1 MSKPVVTMLCMIG
14 AFFVILLFFMYQWL
28 HPTVSYPAAHN
39 GMLDARGWNFA
50 KQGIIPLQGEWEFYE
65 GKLLKPEDF
74 ENHPELASERRML
87 KVPGSWKGVLATDG
101 KDGYG
106 AGTYRL
112 LVQVD
117 KTDMYALRAK
127 KIRMSSHV
135 YMNGTDLGGN
145 GTTALDKREFVASN
159 LPFLGVEK
167 ADAGT
172 VEIVIQVASLNFLA
186 GGLVQAPEFG
196 MYSEVLERVD
206 NSRLADMVQ
215 ISTMLLFA
223 LYYGGMFRQWRKERH
238 LMYFSLFCL
247 ATGVFFS
254 LDNEILMTN
263 VFPNISFVLLQKTVF
278 VSVYLS
284 FLWFASYIFRYLGQ
298 PDNFVFTWTR
308 RVMYVYFIF
317 IILPN
322 DNLANTLVL
331 NLSLQAATFANIFYV
346 LIRGRMKGVPGTGY
360 LSLGVFFLITSW
372 GFAQF
377 RYELAL
383 DNPYYMIISPL
394 LLVFSQAFLMSNRIQ
409 QEFHKNE
416 KLSEQ
421 LLAYDRQKDE
431 FLAKTSHELR
441 TPLHGLINLSQSM
454 LEDRNTE
461 LPQRHKENVRLMNL
475 VGRRLAG
482 LVHDI
487 LDMSLMKHGQL
498 RIHKTAVDLRMTVG
512 FVLEMLSITPTN
524 KLVMIVNDVPGDLP
538 LVYADENRLKQILY
552 NLLEN
557 GLKFTESGTVR
568 ITAEH
573 KGTDVVVSVIDTGRG
588 IPEEQMGR
596 IFRPFEQYVETGAHS
611 PSGIGLGL
619 SITKQLVELQDGTLE
634 VTSEVGQGTCFTF
647 NLPVA
652 ERKAFVGKKNYV
664 PPTAEPTAMTGLS
677 SLGGQDEMK
686 ILIVD
691 DEPFNVKI
699 LIDVISS
706 LHYGYTA
713 VHGGKEAIEAMRD
726 FPKPDLVLLDLMM
739 PGVSGLDVCR
749 EIRKTHGLAELPV
762 LMLTASGQTGD
773 TIAAFAA
780 GANDILQ
787 KPFELAELKARV
799 QSLLS
804 MKRSSEHAVR
814 REMDFLQAQITPHFL
829 YNSLN
834 ALVGLSYKNTD
845 KLRETIHHLTT
856 YLRGKFTFTFQSQ
869 LVSFDREMELV
880 EAYLAIEQLRFGSR
894 LQVRYEIEPDF
905 HCMMPP
911 LTLQPLVENA
921 VRHGIGPK
929 PSGGTVL
936 IRARRVAGGGEFT
949 VEDDGIG
956 MGEEVLAKLNSDQG
970 SGVGTLNVNR
980 RLKMLY
986 AQKLEIDS
994 EPGRGTTIKF
1004 FIAEEPDAQSRVNR

>member
-1 MSKPVVTMLCMIG
+1 MLCMIG
-14 AFFVILLFFMYQWL
+14 VFLAVQVFFMYKWL
-28 HPTVSYPAAHN
+28 HPAVGYPSAHQ
-39 GMLDARGWNFA
+39 GVLDARGWDFA
-50 KQGIIPLQGEWEFYE
+50 KQGIVPLQGEWEFYE
-65 GKLLKPEDF
+65 GQLLSPEDF
-74 ENHPELASERRML
+74 KNRPELAGERRML
-87 KVPGSWKGVLATDG
+87 KVPGNWKGVLETDG
-101 KDGYG
+101 HDGYG

-112 LVQVD
+112 LVHIDQSAV
-117 KTDMYALRAK
+117 YALRAK
-127 KIRMSSHV
+127 KIRMSSHI
-135 YMNGTDLGGN
+135 YINGADLGGN
-145 GTTALDKREFVASN
+145 GKTALDKPDFIASN

-172 VEIVIQVASLNFLA
+172 VEIIIQVASLNFLA

-196 MYSEVLERVD
+196 THTAVLERVS

-215 ISTMLLFA
+215 ISAMLLFA

-254 LDNEILMTN
+254 LDNEILIRN
-263 VFPNISFVLLQKTVF
+263 IFPDISFALLQKAVF

-298 PDNFVFTWTR
+298 PDNIVFIWTR
-308 RVMYVYFIF
+308 RTMYVYLVFIV
-317 IILPN
+317 LPN
-322 DNLANTLVL
+322 DYLAKTLLL
-331 NLSLQAATFANIFYV
+331 NVSLQAITFANIFYV

-383 DNPYYMIISPL
+383 DNPYYMIVSPL

-409 QEFHKNE
+409 QEFLRNE

-454 LEDRNTE
+454 LEDRGGD

-498 RIHKTAVDLRMTVG
+498 RIHKTAVDLRVTTS
-512 FVLEMLSITPTN
+512 FVLEMLSIMPTN
-524 KLVMIVNDVPGDLP
+524 KLVMLVNDLPSDLP
-538 LVYADENRLKQILY
+538 LAYADENRLKQILH

-557 GLKFTESGTVR
+557 GLKFTETGTVR
-568 ITAEH
+568 ITAEQN
-573 KGTDVVVSVIDTGRG
+573 GSDIFVSVIDTGRG
-588 IPEEQMGR
+588 IPEEQLAR
-596 IFRPFEQYVETGAHS
+596 IFRPFEQYVETGAHT

-619 SITKQLVELQDGTLE
+619 SITKQLVELQNGKLQ
-634 VTSEVGQGTCFTF
+634 VTSEVGKGTSFTF
-647 NLPVA
+647 NLPIA
-652 ERKAFVGKKNYV
+652 QKEAASGKKNYV
-664 PPTAEPTAMTGLS
+664 PPSAEPAALTALS
-677 SLGGQDEMK
+677 SLGGQQDMK

-699 LIDVISS
+699 LVDAISS
-706 LHYGYTA
+706 LRYGYTA
-713 VHGGKEAIEAMRD
+713 VHGGKEAIEAIRD
-726 FPKPDLVLLDLMM
+726 YPKPDLVLLDLMM
-739 PGVSGLDVCR
+739 PGVSGLEVCR

-773 TIAAFAA
+773 TVAAFAA

-834 ALVGLSYKNTD
+834 ALVGLSYKDTD
-845 KLRETIHHLTT
+845 KLREMIHHLTT
-856 YLRGKFTFTFQSQ
+856 YLRGKFTFSFQSQ

-921 VRHGIGPK
+921 VRHGLGPR
-929 PSGGTVL
+929 PAGGTVL

-949 VEDDGIG
+949 VEDDGVG
-956 MGEEVLAKLNSDQG
+956 MEEEMLARLNADQG

-986 AQKLEIDS
+986 AQKLSISS
-994 EPGRGTTIKF
+994 EPGRGTTIQF
-1004 FIAEEPDAQSRVNR
+1004 FIAEEPDAQSRIN